1 MKDAFH
7 AAADAGATGKVLNR
21 LFQHTFSVAKQVRTD
36 TSIGANSVSV
46 AHTGVGL
53 AKRVFTRLDEQT
65 VLLIGAGETIELVA
79 RHFKESGVE
88 RMMIANRTIH
98 RAQTVARAVGGE
110 AITLAQIPERLAR
123 ADIVV
128 SSTASTLPILG
139 KGAVERALAKRKHR
153 PMFILDLAVPRDVE
167 AEVSRLRDV
176 YLYTVDDLKSVVAH
190 NRGLRVRAA
199 EQAEIIIDLQVIRFM
214 RWMRALESVPAIRDL
229 RRELA
234 VIEEAEVARAIQR
247 IRNGEDPQAVAR
259 QLARRLAN
267 KFAHRPS
274 RALRQ
279 ANMDGNSGLIAA
291 ARKLFGL

>member
-1 MKDAFH
+1 
-7 AAADAGATGKVLNR
+7 
-21 LFQHTFSVAKQVRTD
+21 
-36 TSIGANSVSV
+36 
-46 AHTGVGL
+46 
-53 AKRVFTRLDEQT
+53 
-65 VLLIGAGETIELVA
+65 
-79 RHFKESGVE
+79 
-88 RMMIANRTIH
+88 MMIANRTIH
-98 RAQTVARAVGGE
+98 RAQTVARAVGGD

-190 NRGLRVRAA
+190 NRGLRARAA